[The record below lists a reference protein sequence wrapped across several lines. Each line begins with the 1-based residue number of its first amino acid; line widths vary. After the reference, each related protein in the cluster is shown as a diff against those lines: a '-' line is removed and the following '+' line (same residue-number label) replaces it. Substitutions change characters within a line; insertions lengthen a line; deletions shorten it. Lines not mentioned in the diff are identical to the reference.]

1 MDRWRHISRV
11 AVSSTLVAWLMVPA
25 GVSAAPSKTIVLTGT
40 VTEIFQT
47 NAPPPS
53 LKNWAVTVRVEKI
66 RTGKFEEPTF
76 TFAIH
81 SPARAGLKIGHRY
94 TIEATWNGHE
104 YAVKETRPG
113 KEEGTG
119 P

>member
-1 MDRWRHISRV
+1 MDWSRPISSV
-11 AVSSTLVAWLMVPA
+11 TVSSVLVAWLMVPT
-25 GVSAAPSKTIVLTGT
+25 GVSAAPSKTIVLMGT

-53 LKNWAVTVRVEKI
+53 IKDWAVTIQVEKVN
-66 RTGKFEEPTF
+66 TGKYEEPTF

-94 TIEATWNGHE
+94 RIEATWNGHE
-104 YAVKETRPG
+104 YAVKETSPIK
-113 KEEGTG
+113 KEDAG

>member
-1 MDRWRHISRV
+1 MF
-11 AVSSTLVAWLMVPA
+11 ST
-25 GVSAAPSKTIVLTGT
+25 GVSAAPSKTIVLLGT

-53 LKNWAVTVRVEKI
+53 RKDWAVTIQVEKV
-66 RTGKFEEPTF
+66 RTGKYDEPTF

-94 TIEATWNGHE
+94 TIEATWDGHA
-104 YAVKETRPG
+104 YAVKETRPI
-113 KEEGTG
+113 KEGTG